1 MIDWVTERAYALMH
15 LPIAYL
21 LIRIGFRD
29 WEWNKFFSIFW
40 FCCGIALVPLSIM
53 AMQNTKFWCGD
64 DFHSSQSG
72 SVEYMES
79 LIVSETNVVEGE
91 ISGSENLEDY

>member
-40 FCCGIALVPLSIM
+40 FCFGIALVSLSIM
-53 AMQNTKFWCGD
+53 AMQIQNFG
-64 DFHSSQSG
+64 G
-72 SVEYMES
+72 A
-79 LIVSETNVVEGE
+79 
-91 ISGSENLEDY
+91 

>member
-1 MIDWVTERAYALMH
+1 MEQVFFLF
-15 LPIAYL
+15 LVL
-21 LIRIGFRD
+21 FRD
-29 WEWNKFFSIFW
+29 CACAAINY
-40 FCCGIALVPLSIM
+40 G
-53 AMQNTKFWCGD
+53 NTKFWWGD

-72 SVEYMES
+72 SVEYMEG